1 MTIPYEEGIM
11 EFAHPQTVSGNT
23 GIVGIGE
30 WLVTLIL
37 TAIPIVGIVMLFVWA
52 FGSDTKPSKANWA
65 KATLVFVAIAVVFYI
80 LVIVVIIG
88 GMSALSTQF

>member
-1 MTIPYEEGIM
+1 M
-11 EFAHPQTVSGNT
+11 EYTQPQTVSGNS
-23 GIVGIGE
+23 GIVGFGE

-65 KATLVFVAIAVVFYI
+65 KATLLFVAIAVVFYV

>member
-1 MTIPYEEGIM
+1 M
-11 EFAHPQTVSGNT
+11 EYSQPQTGSGNS
-23 GIVGIGE
+23 GIVGVGE

-52 FGSDTKPSKANWA
+52 FGSNTKPSKANWA
-65 KATLVFVAIAVVFYI
+65 KAALIVAAIAIAFYI
-80 LVIVVIIG
+80 LVIVVVIG